1 MSNSSS
7 RVLISLIYILIIAAG
22 AYLAEFLPEPQLFIK
37 LLIIDILLTIIVF
50 SQSAILR
57 NASVYDLYWSV
68 IPFAFLFYWINEL
81 DIVTF
86 NYRMMIAISLLSVWS
101 WRLSINWF
109 RGWKGLTHED
119 WRYRD
124 LRNKTGLFYPIVNFL
139 GIHLFPT
146 LLVFFAAL
154 PLKSIF
160 ISENPFSYVDAIGAS
175 VMGLGILVE
184 SIGDKQLHQFRNSDK
199 KTQIINFGIWRYT
212 RHPNYLGEI
221 LFWWGLYILAI
232 DAGVDPYFIF
242 GPILISLLFIFIS
255 IPMMEKRLL
264 NKHSEYKEYK
274 RTTSMLLPLK
284 FLFK

>member
-37 LLIIDILLTIIVF
+37 LLIIDIILTIIIF

-86 NYRMMIAISLLSVWS
+86 NYRMIIAISLLSVWS

-109 RGWKGLTHED
+109 RGWKGLAHED

-124 LRNKTGLFYPIVNFL
+124 LRNKTGFFYPLVNFL

-146 LLVFFAAL
+146 LLVFLAAL
-154 PLKSIF
+154 PLKAVF
-160 ISENPFSYVDAIGAS
+160 VSENPLSYIDAIGAS
-175 VMGLGILVE
+175 IMGLGILVE

-199 KTQIINFGIWRYT
+199 KTGIINIGIWRYT

-221 LFWWGLYILAI
+221 LFWCGLYILAI
-232 DAGVDPYFIF
+232 DAGVDPYFII

-274 RTTSMLLPLK
+274 RTTSMLIPLK
-284 FLFK
+284 FLSK